1 MKIKVI
7 IYGGIVDSVLAD
19 EQAKEVDV
27 EIVDLDKDYE
37 DYDELEEYTQKLH
50 NDESLQ
56 EIGYSVAR
64 FGEDEDD

>member
-7 IYGGIVDSVLAD
+7 IYNGIVDSVLAD

>member
-56 EIGYSVAR
+56 EIWYSVAH

>member
-56 EIGYSVAR
+56 EIGYSVAH

>member
-37 DYDELEEYTQKLH
+37 DY
-50 NDESLQ
+50 
-56 EIGYSVAR
+56 
-64 FGEDEDD
+64 